1 MMYATLFIAMM
12 TYNIVTRLQEYGDE
26 VVDNLI
32 MVCVM
37 FMWLTQ
43 PAENRLKDAPSIMA
57 ITFTLKISS
66 WIDRESNEVDIR

>member
-1 MMYATLFIAMM
+1 MYAALFLAMI
-12 TYNIVTRLQEYGDE
+12 TYNIMTRLQEYGDE

-43 PAENRLKDAPSIMA
+43 PSEIRIRDAPSIMA

-66 WIDRESNEVDIR
+66 WVDRESNEVDIR